1 MTIADK
7 LTLLASTK
15 TAIAAAIEDK
25 GVTVG
30 SIPFS
35 QYPEKI
41 AEITG
46 GGPAPEPGAWVRP
59 SDWLALPVIGEDDN
73 MFAGLLA
80 VTNDDSNY
88 IALSAAG
95 NYTVDWGDG
104 TVENYNSDVTAQH
117 VYSFD
122 DPALDGTLSSLGY
135 KQAVVT
141 VTPQSGATFT
151 GINLQLRH
159 SSMSASFYNVPWLDI
174 AMGGAALEDIRF
186 AQSDVTPSTTRLVRL
201 GWCEQ
206 AKIVRMS
213 RTTCAHMFRDMSSLK
228 SVPMFNTQSV
238 TIMNSMFS
246 GCSSLQT
253 VPLFN
258 TQSVT
263 SMSSMFS
270 SCTSLQTVPMFN
282 TQSVTNMSSM
292 FVSCTSLQTVPL
304 FNTQSVTN
312 MSSMFNGCSSLQT
325 VPLFN
330 TGAVTNM
337 IFMFSGCTSLQTVPA
352 LNTTTVSSSSNFTS
366 IFASCSSLSRI
377 EAKDFRWTFSVANCK
392 LSAAALNEIYTN
404 LPRVTTSQTITVTG
418 NWGVDTATS
427 KTVDTTAQSKT
438 IPMADTSGMAV
449 GQFVTGTGTGITT
462 GVSVA
467 SDVSAETLTLNDHG
481 LADGTRVAFSA
492 LSSTTGILTWTI
504 YYVVNAATN
513 TFQIAL
519 TPGGDPINLTGSNA
533 TLTMRY
539 PSYITAIDPGVSITL
554 DTPAATNQ
562 TSTSLS
568 FRALDSST
576 ALMKNWA
583 VTF

>member
-73 MFAGLLA
+73 KFAGLLA

-104 TVENYNSDVTAQH
+104 TVENYDSGVTAQH

-122 DPALDGTLSSLGY
+122 DPALDGTLSSRGY

-159 SSMSASFYNVPWLDI
+159 SSMSATIYNVPWLDI

-186 AQSDVTPSTTRLVRL
+186 AQSDVTPSATRLVRL
-201 GWCEQ
+201 DWCEQ
-206 AKIVRMS
+206 ATIVRMS
-213 RTTCAHMFRDMSSLK
+213 RTTCAQMFREMRALQ
-228 SVPMFNTQSV
+228 SVPLFNTQSV
-238 TIMNSMFS
+238 TNMSNMFN

-258 TQSVT
+258 IRTTGPVEMNT
-263 SMSSMFS
+263 
-270 SCTSLQTVPMFN
+270 MFN
-282 TQSVTNMSSM
+282 G
-292 FVSCTSLQTVPL
+292 CTSLQTVPL

-312 MSSMFNGCSSLQT
+312 MAQMFSSCTSLQT

-330 TGAVTNM
+330 TVSVTNM
-337 IFMFSGCTSLQTVPA
+337 NSMFSSCTSLQTVPLFNTQSVTTMSTMFISCTSLQSVPA
-352 LNTTTVSSSSNFTS
+352 LNITSNTNFGS

-377 EAKDFRWTFSVANCK
+377 EAKDFRFTFSVANCK

-404 LPRVTTSQTITVTG
+404 LPLVTTSRTITVTG

-481 LADGTRVAFSA
+481 LADGTRVAFSVIG
-492 LSSTTGILTWTI
+492 STTGILTWTI

-519 TPGGDPINLTGSNA
+519 TPGGDPIDLTGSNA